1 MAASFAW
8 LSVSVHRQLAVVV
21 NREVVQCA
29 WCDTFAEVLEKLD
42 PQLASVSE
50 SFLVYDVTG
59 NYLPLISFFQF
70 PSDLPTL
77 LWK

>member
-1 MAASFAW
+1 MHGVTP
-8 LSVSVHRQLAVVV
+8 LP
-21 NREVVQCA
+21 EG
-29 WCDTFAEVLEKLD
+29 LEKLD

>member
-8 LSVSVHRQLAVVV
+8 LSVPVHRRLAVVV
-21 NREVVQCA
+21 NRKIVQCA

-50 SFLVYDVTG
+50 SFLVYDVTA
-59 NYLPLISFFQF
+59 N
-70 PSDLPTL
+70 DLP
-77 LWK
+77 